1 MGVFDLLRSVLGFG
15 DSGDSTDSTG
25 TSVAVGTERNPNG
38 EETDGT
44 PDVGTDERDHEPL
57 DTDAGN
63 AAAAAGTDAT
73 ASTDSMVE
81 SPDSDP
87 ETAAEPAEAGTGVTE
102 HSGTET
108 PAAEP
113 AEAAGPV
120 PDEPEGTD
128 APGDAADAED
138 GNDTADVADSH
149 DAADA
154 EGGTTVADSVETV
167 DGIGPAYAERLG
179 SAGVETVPELR
190 EADAVSLAEATDIS
204 EKRISR
210 WQERAAE

>member
-15 DSGDSTDSTG
+15 DSGNSTDSTG

-38 EETDGT
+38 EEADGT
-44 PDVGTDERDHEPL
+44 PDVGADERDHEPL

-73 ASTDSMVE
+73 GSTDSVVE
-81 SPDSDP
+81 TPDSDP
-87 ETAAEPAEAGTGVTE
+87 ET
-102 HSGTET
+102 
-108 PAAEP
+108 AAEP

-120 PDEPEGTD
+120 PDEPEGMD
-128 APGDAADAED
+128 APG
-138 GNDTADVADSH
+138 

-179 SAGVETVPELR
+179 NAGVETVPELR

>member
-15 DSGDSTDSTG
+15 DSGNSTDSTG

-38 EETDGT
+38 EEADGT
-44 PDVGTDERDHEPL
+44 PDVGADERDHEPL

-73 ASTDSMVE
+73 DSTDSVVE
-81 SPDSDP
+81 PPDSDP
-87 ETAAEPAEAGTGVTE
+87 ET
-102 HSGTET
+102 
-108 PAAEP
+108 AAEP

-128 APGDAADAED
+128 TPG
-138 GNDTADVADSH
+138 

-167 DGIGPAYAERLG
+167 DGIGPAYSERLG
-179 SAGVETVPELR
+179 NAGVETVPELR

>member
-44 PDVGTDERDHEPL
+44 PDVGTDERDHEPS

-81 SPDSDP
+81 TPDSDP
-87 ETAAEPAEAGTGVTE
+87 ET
-102 HSGTET
+102 
-108 PAAEP
+108 AAEP

-120 PDEPEGTD
+120 PDEPEETD

-138 GNDTADVADSH
+138 GNDT
-149 DAADA
+149 ADA

-179 SAGVETVPELR
+179 NAGVETVPELR